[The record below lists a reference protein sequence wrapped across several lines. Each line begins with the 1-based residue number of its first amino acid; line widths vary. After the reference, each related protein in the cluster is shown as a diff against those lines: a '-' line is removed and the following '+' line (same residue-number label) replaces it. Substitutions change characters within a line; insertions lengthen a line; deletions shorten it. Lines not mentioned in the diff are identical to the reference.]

1 MSTVDWPGQ
10 LAATV
15 FTRGCPWNCPYC
27 HNPHLLSSEDGQPG
41 QTVRAE
47 ADEIT
52 WTAILEFLRS
62 RVGLLDGVVFSGGEP
77 CAQGALLGAVLQA
90 REMGFAIGLHTAGS
104 IPARFESL
112 LPHTDWVGFDV
123 KAPFGEYDRI
133 TRVPGSGEKA
143 LASLRALVRSGV
155 EFEVRTTVH
164 PDLLSRDDLSTL
176 ADELESEGVACWAIQ
191 GYRPEGVRPD
201 VLAPVVLSP
210 ELLPPGLSERFR
222 LTVR

>member
-10 LAATV
+10 LVATL
-15 FTRGCPWNCPYC
+15 FTRGCPWNCLYC
-27 HNPHLLSSEDGQPG
+27 HNPHLLSSDDGLREQG
-41 QTVRAE
+41 ARAE

-52 WTAILEFLRS
+52 WTAVLEFLRS
-62 RVGLLDGVVFSGGEP
+62 RVGLLDAVVFSGGEP
-77 CAQGALLGAVLQA
+77 CAQRALLEAIMQV

-104 IPARFESL
+104 VPARFESL

-123 KAPFGEYDRI
+123 KAPFSEYDRI
-133 TRVPGSGEKA
+133 TRVRGSAEKG

-155 EFEVRTTVH
+155 QFEVRTTVH
-164 PDLLSRDDLSTL
+164 PDLLSHDDLSTL
-176 ADELESEGVACWAIQ
+176 ADELEREGVECWAIQ

-201 VLAPVVLSP
+201 VLAPVILTP
-210 ELLPPGLSERFR
+210 EMLPPGLSERFR